1 MRATRIGVPL
11 LLACLVLLPAC
22 GPAESSTEPDPTEP
36 TSTATVVTTPS
47 AAPSPS
53 GGSAMTPTPP
63 AQTPGP
69 PEDLPSVPPGG
80 TPGGPGT
87 SSRPMTLSGTVQAGV
102 ENNCF
107 LLDGYLL
114 LGGSPDLVRAG
125 ARVTVTGHVQADLMT
140 TCQQGIPFKVQRVE
154 PA

>member
-1 MRATRIGVPL
+1 
-11 LLACLVLLPAC
+11 
-22 GPAESSTEPDPTEP
+22 
-36 TSTATVVTTPS
+36 
-47 AAPSPS
+47 
-53 GGSAMTPTPP
+53 MTPTPP

-69 PEDLPSVPPGG
+69 PEDLPTVSPGR
-80 TPGGPGT
+80 TPGGPGGPGA
-87 SSRPMTLSGTVQAGV
+87 SPRPMTLSGTVQAGV
-102 ENNCF
+102 EHNCF